1 MFDLVT
7 LTSRLLGSEK
17 VIVEVQDLRRSNEHL
32 SQSTSLW
39 LVFQT
44 AGRKV
49 HRLCQHSMVSPAAT
63 LCGDDHSK
71 LLLVST
77 STTIRSTSGISSTD
91 TTHTTTVILSFV
103 MFHYCI
109 SKIHIDVH
117 AKAAELQATLIQ
129 AL

>member
-32 SQSTSLW
+32 SQSTSP

-49 HRLCQHSMVSPAAT
+49 YRLCQHSMVSPAAT

-71 LLLVST
+71 LLLVLVLLFVVLVVS
-77 STTIRSTSGISSTD
+77 
-91 TTHTTTVILSFV
+91 VALILL
-103 MFHYCI
+103 I
-109 SKIHIDVH
+109 L
-117 AKAAELQATLIQ
+117 LQ
-129 AL
+129 

>member
-1 MFDLVT
+1 MFDLAT

-49 HRLCQHSMVSPAAT
+49 YRLCQHSMVSPAAT

-71 LLLVST
+71 LLLVLVLLFVVLVVS
-77 STTIRSTSGISSTD
+77 
-91 TTHTTTVILSFV
+91 VALILL
-103 MFHYCI
+103 I
-109 SKIHIDVH
+109 L
-117 AKAAELQATLIQ
+117 LQ
-129 AL
+129 